1 MKKVL
6 SCILSFLPGILL
18 LISLMSV
25 IYISLYMEGEIRGED
40 MALAISMIVTSLL
53 AVIACF
59 GVMIIYVIKVYKN
72 PQMSSGTKIMWYICL
87 YFFNVLIFP
96 VFWFIYIR
104 KE

>member
-1 MKKVL
+1 MKKVV

-59 GVMIIYVIKVYKN
+59 GVMIFYAVKVYRN
-72 PQMSSGTKIMWYICL
+72 SQMSSGTKIVWYICL
-87 YFFNVLIFP
+87 YFFNVFVFP
-96 VFWFIYIR
+96 VFWFMYIR

>member
-25 IYISLYMEGEIRGED
+25 IYIALHMEGEIRGEE
-40 MALAISMIVTSLL
+40 MALAISMIVTSFL

-59 GVMIIYVIKVYKN
+59 GVMIFYAVKVYRN
-72 PQMSSGTKIMWYICL
+72 PHMSSGTKVVWYICL
-87 YFFNVLIFP
+87 YFFNVFAFP
-96 VFWFIYIR
+96 VYWFMHVQ